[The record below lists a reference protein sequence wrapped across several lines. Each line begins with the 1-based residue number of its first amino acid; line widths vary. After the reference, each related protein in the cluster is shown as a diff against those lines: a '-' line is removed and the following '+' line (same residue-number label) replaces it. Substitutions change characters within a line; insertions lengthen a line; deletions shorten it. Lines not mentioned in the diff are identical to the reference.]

1 LKNRRDGRPYA
12 DLDQLLY
19 DIKQGFISGLDDDL
33 NISTALA
40 SIFKVVKKVNSLV
53 RDGQIDATGAGK
65 ILDAFRSLDS
75 VLNLLEFEDAA
86 ADPAVQA
93 VIAERERA
101 RSERNWPLADR
112 LREQLREMGVVVQDG
127 EAAAKK
133 ETAEG

>member
-1 LKNRRDGRPYA
+1 
-12 DLDQLLY
+12 
-19 DIKQGFISGLDDDL
+19 
-33 NISTALA
+33 
-40 SIFKVVKKVNSLV
+40 
-53 RDGQIDATGAGK
+53 
-65 ILDAFRSLDS
+65 
-75 VLNLLEFEDAA
+75 
-86 ADPAVQA
+86 